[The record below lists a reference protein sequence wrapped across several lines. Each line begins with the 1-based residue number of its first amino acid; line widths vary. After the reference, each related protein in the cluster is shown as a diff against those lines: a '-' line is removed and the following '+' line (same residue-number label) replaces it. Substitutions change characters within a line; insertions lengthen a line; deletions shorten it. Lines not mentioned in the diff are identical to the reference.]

1 MTVGWDLNGFLE
13 PLVHLEEKGD
23 EFIVTADLPFV
34 KKEGIEVNVT
44 EDVLEI
50 KAQMGR
56 EYCFRKWGTLQKGVS
71 FTSFKKT
78 MRFPSPIDVE
88 KTSSSFNKG
97 FLVIHLPKKKGGRKI
112 RVH

>member
-1 MTVGWDLNGFLE
+1 MNVRWDLNGFLE
-13 PLVHLEEKGD
+13 PLVHLEEKED

-34 KKEGIEVNVT
+34 KKEGIEVNAT
-44 EDVLEI
+44 QDLLEI

-56 EYCFRKWGTLQKGVS
+56 EYCFSRWGTIQKGVS

-78 MRFPSPIDVE
+78 IGLPSPIDIE

-97 FLVIHLPKKKGGRKI
+97 FLIIHLPKKKVGREI
-112 RVH
+112 HIN

>member
-1 MTVGWDLNGFLE
+1 MTVRWDLNGFLE
-13 PLVHLEEKGD
+13 PLVHLEERRN

-34 KKEGIEVNVT
+34 KKENIEVNAT

-50 KAQMGR
+50 KAGMGR

-78 MRFPSPIDVE
+78 IRLPSPIDVE
-88 KTSSSFNKG
+88 KASSSFSKG
-97 FLVIHLPKKKGGRKI
+97 FLEIHLPKKRRGREI
-112 RVH
+112 RIH